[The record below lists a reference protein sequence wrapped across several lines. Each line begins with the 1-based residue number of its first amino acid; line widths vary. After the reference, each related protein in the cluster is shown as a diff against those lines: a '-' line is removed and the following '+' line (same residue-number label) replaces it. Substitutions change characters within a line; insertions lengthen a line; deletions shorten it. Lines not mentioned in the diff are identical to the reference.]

1 MPSSESG
8 NNPGAI
14 ILAAGQSSRMG
25 RAKQLLPWK
34 GKTMLRHTIEQIR
47 ASGVKHLTVVLGSS
61 AKEIEESEGLSDV
74 RVVVNKNWELGMG
87 SSLVFGMSKM
97 LQFKPNIQSVLI
109 AVSDQ
114 PLLEASYYSTLI
126 NKFLNSKYKIVSSS
140 YSEQYGVPVIY
151 DRIFFD
157 DLLKLKGDQG
167 AKHLLHKHS
176 NQMVSVEA
184 GTLAVDLDTLDKYNE
199 YFDRYGSI

>member
-1 MPSSESG
+1 MPASESG

-25 RAKQLLPWK
+25 SAKQLLPWK

-47 ASGVKHLTVVLGSS
+47 ASGVIHLTVVLGSF
-61 AKEIEESEGLSDV
+61 AKEIEEREDLSDV
-74 RVVVNKNWELGMG
+74 QVVVNENWELGMG

-97 LQFKPNIQSVLI
+97 LQFNPNVQSVLI

-114 PLLEASYYSTLI
+114 PLLEASYYKTLI
-126 NKFLNSKYKIVSSS
+126 NKFLSSSCKIVSSS
-140 YSEQYGVPVIY
+140 YSEQYGVPVMY
-151 DRIFFD
+151 DSIFFD
-157 DLLKLKGDQG
+157 DLLKMKGDQG